1 MPTQYV
7 HMKLNKR
14 ELRERERAYAF
25 GLSGNGRDGF
35 GGFGEDGINVN
46 SI

>member
-7 HMKLNKR
+7 LMKLNKI
-14 ELRERERAYAF
+14 ELRDRAYAF